1 MSYLTAKNYKQIL
14 RYVGIVWIAFG
25 LVDTIYFIGH
35 TANGYIAG
43 HSSVSPAWGTLAI
56 ALGVLL
62 IRGNLRVA
70 NWMGGI
76 AIFFALWLCGSFLV
90 AVLFRPLDLWM
101 VELRQLPTSFVARCL
116 FNMATLA
123 VLGWTHQQLRSRT
136 VLEACAAKGLETKL
150 QKIGFAAVFGLIAF
164 VAFLTHSVLNG
175 SDAAE
180 AERLAHV
187 QLGDRYTYHV
197 NGIRWSG
204 NQVSATVTAYS
215 ENEIRYAEVSWNK
228 R

>member
-1 MSYLTAKNYKQIL
+1 MTKSYNQIL
-14 RYVGIVWIAFG
+14 RRVGIVWIVFG
-25 LVDTIYFIGH
+25 LVDIIYFIGH
-35 TANGYIAG
+35 TTNGYIAS
-43 HSSVSPAWGTLAI
+43 HISVSPAWGTIAV

-90 AVLFRPLDLWM
+90 AVLFRPLGLWM
-101 VELRQLPTSFVARCL
+101 VELRQAPTNFVARCL
-116 FNMATLA
+116 FNIATLA

-150 QKIGFAAVFGLIAF
+150 QKIGFAVVFGLISV
-164 VAFLTHSVLNG
+164 VALLTHSMLNG

-180 AERLAHV
+180 AEGLRVFSLA
-187 QLGDRYTYHV
+187 
-197 NGIRWSG
+197 I
-204 NQVSATVTAYS
+204 ATPTM
-215 ENEIRYAEVSWNK
+215 
-228 R
+228 